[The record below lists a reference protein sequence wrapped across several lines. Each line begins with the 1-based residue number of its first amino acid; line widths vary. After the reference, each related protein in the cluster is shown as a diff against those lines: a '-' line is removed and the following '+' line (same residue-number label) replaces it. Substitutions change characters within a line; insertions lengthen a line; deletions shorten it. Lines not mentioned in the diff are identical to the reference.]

1 MAAAMKTMRMRRAYI
16 GAAIAL
22 LAITANASIT
32 WTTDLDAAKRR
43 ARDEKKLI
51 LLVTKSAQKLL
62 ADAEQH
68 EAVVHS
74 LDDFVLVR
82 GDAGA
87 PLRFLDP
94 AGELIVSP
102 KFLPDV
108 NYFAAMLV
116 KMRVET
122 PAIVDASERRRAGR
136 TAEADL
142 IVGNAYL
149 ELELSKQALERFE
162 RAAKTLREQHD
173 RVGAQFAEINAGFAY
188 YVSGHRGQGIQILDG
203 AIRSPE
209 TNDNAA
215 EAWYLLGSIRRIE
228 RNGRDAIAAFRKAW
242 DLATPDSAVAAVA
255 HAALEALDKRP
266 IPPKPGASTAIVRV
280 IPPPRKVVTGSVEFI
295 AEVDRPAAAVD
306 FYLDDVKLATAKKTP
321 FATRINVGN
330 IPRARSVKAIALD
343 ARGIPIGEASTTIND
358 RADAFHVTITS
369 PATEVVSGDVT
380 IEADAHVPDNRR
392 L

>member
-22 LAITANASIT
+22 LAITANASVT
-32 WTTDLDAAKRR
+32 WTTDLDAAKQR

-51 LLVTKSAQKLL
+51 LLATKSAQKLL

-108 NYFAAMLV
+108 NYFAALLV

-122 PAIVDASERRRAGR
+122 SAIVDASERRRAGR

-142 IVGNAYL
+142 IVGNVYL
-149 ELELSKQALERFE
+149 ALERFE
-162 RAAKTLREQHD
+162 RAAKTLREQND
-173 RVGAQFAEINAGFAY
+173 RAGAQYAEINAGFAY

-266 IPPKPGASTAIVRV
+266 IPRKPGASTAIVRV

-330 IPRARSVKAIALD
+330 IPRARSVKAI
-343 ARGIPIGEASTTIND
+343 
-358 RADAFHVTITS
+358 
-369 PATEVVSGDVT
+369 
-380 IEADAHVPDNRR
+380 
-392 L
+392 